1 MSLSETDTSDNCLY
15 CCLAVP
21 LSGFG
26 NVSWGVAKKLN
37 ELGAKVVSISGPD
50 GYIYDK
56 DGISGEKVDYMVEMR
71 GSLRDRLSL
80 IHI

>member
-1 MSLSETDTSDNCLY
+1 M
-15 CCLAVP
+15 
-21 LSGFG
+21 
-26 NVSWGVAKKLN
+26 SWGVAKKLN

-71 GSLRDRLSL
+71 GSCVTVVKIMPTDSVWNSMPARNRGDV
-80 IHI
+80 